1 MGDITDSIYQLSP
14 KVKQTIAKGYNAS
27 TTTAGTSF
35 VDVTSVT
42 VPNNWYYVMIFDYS
56 VNTGTTGT
64 WKLLEGASSKDTAT
78 FTGNSG
84 GIRFD
89 PFRTYQNISGSS
101 QTVKVQ
107 VKSDG
112 LGASPT
118 VGLAHTSIITSPN
131 PIIYIIPELVLS
143 ATYIFKSVPIPINAY
158 VTSMD
163 VLVATD
169 SGSATA
175 EIWYNGVLPVP
186 DSATTPQ
193 TISENRYMDYITF
206 QAPARTYSSGIA
218 QGLYIAYDWAGN
230 QVIV

>member
-27 TTTAGTSF
+27 TTTSGTSF

-42 VPNNWYYVMIFDYS
+42 VPNNWYYVMIFDCS

-78 FTGNSG
+78 FVGNG
-84 GIRFD
+84 VIRFD
-89 PFRTYQNISGSS
+89 PLRTYQNTSGSS

-112 LGASPT
+112 LGGSPT

-131 PIIYIIPELVLS
+131 PIIYIIPQLV
-143 ATYIFKSVPIPINAY
+143 ATEVYNFMVKVPLNAY

-163 VLVATD
+163 VLVAIDT
-169 SGSATA
+169 GGTTA